1 MGKLMSWTMLF
12 IITSFGYVTCI
23 DGIHPTSSECLPA
36 QNSSMD
42 TIYKS
47 NRRTLLDSLAKNVP
61 LQNGFFNT
69 SVGNGSDRVYGLA
82 WCRADVSPKTCG
94 KCLNDTITA
103 SLTSCPESKSLVT
116 YLSLCSLGFSNDSF
130 FGELWDS
137 SSSSSNGGDNFDD
150 PLVFS
155 KGFSMMQ
162 SLIGNVSSQPLM
174 FEMGVVDVGS
184 DGKRYGLGQC
194 RRDISKLDCEK
205 CLEDLL
211 TTYNKFVLN
220 QTWWD
225 MRAMSCGLW
234 YDHVRFYQD
243 DFRENRDDSEV
254 SNPIPSGGEK
264 WYKGDM
270 TLVFVAFLVLHWI

>member
-36 QNSSMD
+36 RNSSMD

-94 KCLNDTITA
+94 KCLNDSITT

-116 YLSLCSLGFSNDSF
+116 
-130 FGELWDS
+130 
-137 SSSSSNGGDNFDD
+137 
-150 PLVFS
+150 
-155 KGFSMMQ
+155 
-162 SLIGNVSSQPLM
+162 QPLM
-174 FEMGVVDVGS
+174 FETGVVDAGS